1 MKAIFYSYFAQLL
14 DTTDVQDVPTLSAE
28 QVVDNILNTFYF
40 ITGAVAVIV
49 IVVAGLMYAGSRGDA
64 AAVTKAKNLLTY
76 SIVGLIVISI
86 AFVITNFV
94 IGAF

>member
-1 MKAIFYSYFAQLL
+1 MKALFYSYFAQLL
-14 DTTDVQDVPTLSAE
+14 QSDDVDVPTLSAE
-28 QVVDNILNTFYF
+28 QLVGNILNLFYF
-40 ITGAVAVIV
+40 ITGAVAVVV
-49 IVVAGLMYAGSRGDA
+49 IVVAGLMYSGSRGDA

-76 SIVGLIVISI
+76 AIVGLIVISV